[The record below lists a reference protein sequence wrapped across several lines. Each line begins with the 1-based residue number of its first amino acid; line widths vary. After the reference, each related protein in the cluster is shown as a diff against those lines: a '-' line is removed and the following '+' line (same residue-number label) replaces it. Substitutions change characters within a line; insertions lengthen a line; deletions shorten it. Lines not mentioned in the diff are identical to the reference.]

1 MTRTANA
8 AIHSYVTD
16 MLALENHIANA
27 LNGQMEDFNRG
38 HPTVALALREMRETV
53 LRHETALK
61 TLEEAH
67 DAGVGPDIADFI
79 KRAATTVAGMG
90 AAALDMVR
98 SEKLPKNLR
107 DDYTAFSL
115 ATVGYMMLL
124 TTARALNEER
134 VANLA
139 QEHLVD
145 YTRMTKQL
153 EGIIPSTVVALLRED
168 GLPVDATVLTDIE
181 EIVKDAWKPSTTSK
195 RPGVLGRGRTP

>member
-16 MLALENHIANA
+16 MLALENHIGNA
-27 LNGQMEDFNRG
+27 LKGQLEDFQRG
-38 HPTVALALREMRETV
+38 HPTVALMLREMHETV
-53 LRHETALK
+53 QRHESALK

-67 DAGVGPDIADFI
+67 DAGPGLDIADYL

-90 AAALDMVR
+90 AAALDMLR
-98 SEKLPKNLR
+98 TEKLPKNLR

-115 ATVGYMMLL
+115 ATVGYIMLF
-124 TTARALNEER
+124 TTARSLNEER

-168 GLPVDATVLTDIE
+168 GLPVDATVLSEVE
-181 EIVKDAWKPSTTSK
+181 EVVKDAWKPSTTSQ
-195 RPGVLGRGRTP
+195 RPATPGRGRTP

>member
-16 MLALENHIANA
+16 MLALEHQIASA
-27 LNGQMEDFNRG
+27 LNGQLEDFQRG
-38 HPTVALALREMRETV
+38 HPTVALALRDMRETV

-67 DAGVGPDIADFI
+67 DAGPGLDIADYL

-98 SEKLPKNLR
+98 TEKLPKNLR

-115 ATVGYMMLL
+115 ATVGYLMLL
-124 TTARALNEER
+124 TTAKSLNEER
-134 VANLA
+134 VARLA
-139 QEHLVD
+139 EEHLVD
-145 YTRMTKQL
+145 YTRMVKRL
-153 EGIIPSTVVALLRED
+153 EGMIPSTVVALLRED
-168 GLPVDATVLTDIE
+168 GLPVDATVLTDVE
-181 EIVKDAWKPSTTSK
+181 EVVKDAWKPSTTA
-195 RPGVLGRGRTP
+195 GR

>member
-195 RPGVLGRGRTP
+195 RPGVSGRGRTP

>member
-27 LNGQMEDFNRG
+27 LNGQLEDFQRG
-38 HPTVALALREMRETV
+38 HPTVALALRDMRETV

-67 DAGVGPDIADFI
+67 DAGPGLDIADYL
-79 KRAATTVAGMG
+79 KRAATTVAGIS

-98 SEKLPKNLR
+98 TEKLPKNLR

-115 ATVGYMMLL
+115 ATVGYLMLL
-124 TTARALNEER
+124 TTAKSLNEER
-134 VANLA
+134 VARLA
-139 QEHLVD
+139 EEHLVD
-145 YTRMTKQL
+145 YTRMVKRL
-153 EGIIPSTVVALLRED
+153 EGMIPSTVVALLRED
-168 GLPVDATVLTDIE
+168 GLPVDATVLTDVE
-181 EIVKDAWKPSTTSK
+181 DVVKDAWKPSTTA
-195 RPGVLGRGRTP
+195 GR